1 MNIER
6 RSFDFVEVKATGD
19 GKGQIEGYGA
29 VFGNVDSYGD
39 VIQKGAFNNTL
50 REWKAKSKLPK
61 MLLQHGALGI
71 TNTDMLPI
79 GKWTSM
85 SEDDHGLKVKGQLF
99 SLDTEFGSRV
109 YDAIIGGELDS
120 MSIGYQTVK
129 WVNGDGKKTPERT
142 LLELKLWEVS
152 LVTFPAN
159 DQALMTTVKSRV
171 LRGMEKLLRD
181 EGLSNSL
188 AKKALSELVD
198 RRALEEFVRKEN
210 LRDEGQIT
218 HEELRDEV
226 SLEEKELLEAL
237 SKLTDKTWEG
247 VFR

>member
-50 REWKAKSKLPK
+50 REWKAKGKLPK

-159 DQALMTTVKSRV
+159 DQALMTSVKGLD
-171 LRGMEKLLRD
+171 LRGIEGLLRD
-181 EGLSNSL
+181 EGMSWS
-188 AKKALSELVD
+188 AAE
-198 RRALEEFVRKEN
+198 RAARVLMKY
-210 LRDEGQIT
+210 LP
-218 HEELRDEV
+218 RDEV
-226 SLEEKELLEAL
+226 RPENAPRDEVAPEEKELLEAL